1 MKRGQAYGMV
11 LANYPL
17 AEIPES
23 NRERIY
29 AACRE
34 MSERNGDELFLWRIE
49 DSPQLVAA
57 SVNIN
62 RGGPGKEHFMKLNEK
77 KRIILA
83 VAIIAI
89 TFLGEGYRAGS
100 CAEGAAAPVTSSLKD
115 GAASP
120 KEDKSSS
127 AVSLTYPLYDRAIEA
142 FSGGGYAAAQGM
154 FEQIVQLRN
163 FPAEITEDAWRK
175 LADCAY
181 FLGEKNGAP
190 SFNKAVEYYRT
201 ILSSY
206 PDVRAG
212 NDLVHYRLAKS
223 YENLKSYRSAVEQ
236 LEALAAQYPSSLY
249 VQDAFFSIGTMM
261 EKDGKLER
269 AVENYRLYLFR
280 YPDGKYAKSACFSIG
295 DCYYR
300 LRQTVNA
307 DIWFRGAVKKWPD
320 LQDLS
325 REVLLH
331 VGFHNYQMGRYAEA
345 VSIFSLYVSL
355 YPKDDSSRHV
365 LYSLA
370 YALAGMG
377 QTGSAVKVFGGT
389 MEQFPGTREARDS
402 AISMVDLV
410 VEKSGM
416 KARVPTVFGEGLGYR
431 DPLSVYDSFLAKY
444 PQGELTEYLL
454 YRKGYALFKGNRP
467 IDAFLTFDRLLV
479 LNPKGRYSEFGKRYL
494 KMTAALVV
502 GEYGKKDDHLAVAD
516 IYFRSYARHL
526 LGYDDYA
533 TCYQMARS
541 LVEVGLYAESLVLL
555 KELMPREKDPNRR
568 DGLIMFVA
576 EINRLEGRDR
586 DAEDLLMGLLSGSGL
601 KNQAI
606 VDRIKRDLAR
616 IYFLRGD
623 WLKAARNYGDISNT
637 GRSEMTALDFYRY
650 AQALS
655 RSKQYGQ
662 ALANYRQ
669 TLKMVRDNPGRNPPR
684 LLSESYLGIGEC
696 LYRENNFPAGLPMY
710 QQALPGLNER
720 KDLWW
725 VNLRIGQGYTHLNR
739 LELGEK
745 AFAEAKATA
754 KTGDPFVVKVIDSWK
769 EDYLWHE
776 QNRRYL
782 E

>member
-1 MKRGQAYGMV
+1 
-11 LANYPL
+11 
-17 AEIPES
+17 
-23 NRERIY
+23 
-29 AACRE
+29 
-34 MSERNGDELFLWRIE
+34 
-49 DSPQLVAA
+49 
-57 SVNIN
+57 
-62 RGGPGKEHFMKLNEK
+62 MKLSK
-77 KRIILA
+77 KKHILLA
-83 VAIIAI
+83 VAIVVI

-100 CAEGAAAPVTSSLKD
+100 CGEGSAAPVTSSLKD
-115 GAASP
+115 GGTSP
-120 KEDKSSS
+120 KEGKSSS
-127 AVSLTYPLYDRAIEA
+127 SVTLTYPLYDRAIEA
-142 FSGGGYAAAQGM
+142 FAGGGYAAAQGM
-154 FEQIVQLRN
+154 FEQIVELRN
-163 FPAEITEDAWRK
+163 FPAEITEDARRK

-201 ILSSY
+201 ILSYY
-206 PDVRAG
+206 PDVKSG

-236 LEALAAQYPSSLY
+236 LEALAAHYPSSLY
-249 VQDAFFSIGTMM
+249 VQDAFFNIGTMM

-269 AVENYRLYLFR
+269 AIENYRLYLFR
-280 YPDGKYAKSACFSIG
+280 YPDGKYAKIACFAIG

-307 DIWFRGAVKKWPD
+307 DIWFRGAAKKWSD
-320 LQDLS
+320 LQDLP

-331 VGFHNYQMGRYAEA
+331 FGFHNYQMGRYGEA
-345 VSIFSLYVSL
+345 ISVFTLYASL

-377 QTGSAVKVFGGT
+377 QAGSAVRVFGGT

-410 VEKSGM
+410 VEKTGM
-416 KARVPTVFGEGLGYR
+416 KARAPAIFGEGLGHR
-431 DPLSVYDSFLAKY
+431 DPLSAYDFLLAKY
-444 PQGELTEYLL
+444 PHGELTEYLL
-454 YRKGYALFKGNRP
+454 YRKGYTLFKGNRP

-494 KMTAALVV
+494 KMAAAFAV
-502 GEYGKKDDHLAVAD
+502 GEYERKDDHLAVAD
-516 IYFRSYARHL
+516 VYFRSYGRHL

-541 LVEVGLYAESLVLL
+541 LVEVGLYAESLFLL
-555 KELMPREKDPNRR
+555 KELTHREKDPNRR
-568 DGLIMFVA
+568 DGLVMFAA

-586 DAEDLLMGLLSGSGL
+586 DAEELLVGLLSGSGL
-601 KNQAI
+601 KNQEMAN
-606 VDRIKRDLAR
+606 RAKRDLAR
-616 IYFLRGD
+616 IYFFRGE
-623 WLKAARNYGDISNT
+623 WAKAARNYGDIGNSA
-637 GRSEMTALDFYRY
+637 RSEMTALDFYRY

-655 RSKQYGQ
+655 SVKQYAQ
-662 ALANYRQ
+662 ALAGYRQ
-669 TLKMVRDNPGRNPPR
+669 ALKMVQDNPGRNP
-684 LLSESYLGIGEC
+684 LHLVSESYLGIGEC
-696 LYRENNFPAGLPMY
+696 LYRENNVPAGLPMY

-725 VNLRIGQGYTHLNR
+725 VNMRIGQGYIRLNR
-739 LELGEK
+739 PELGEK

-754 KTGDPFVVKVIDSWK
+754 KTGDPFVANVIDSWK
-769 EDYLWHE
+769 EGYLWRE
-776 QNRRYL
+776 QNRRFL